1 MKDASIV
8 VMISGNGSNLQALI
22 DAARSDRMHVK
33 ISAVIS
39 NTKEAYGLERAK
51 MAGIPALVKSKL
63 KTQEREAYDVEL
75 AELVLSYHP
84 DLVIL
89 AGWMR
94 ILSMAFISHFPG
106 RIINL
111 HPALPGTFPG
121 INAIERAYEAYQQDK
136 IHYTGVMVHL
146 VPDEGVDLGPVLAQ
160 RVVEIKPEDTLEDLQ
175 KRVHLC
181 EHELLIE
188 TIAHQI
194 LEMEDDHA
202 KSINVSLR

>member
-1 MKDASIV
+1 MKKVPIV

-22 DAARSDRMHVK
+22 DAAAGGSLPVEIR
-33 ISAVIS
+33 AVIS

-51 MAGIPALVKSKL
+51 KAGIPALVKPKL
-63 KTQEREAYDVEL
+63 RIQEREAYDTEL

-94 ILSMAFISHFPG
+94 ILSMGFIRHFPA

-121 INAIERAYEAYQQDK
+121 VNAIERAYEAYQEGK
-136 IHYTGVMVHL
+136 IRYTGVMVHL

-160 RVVEIKPEDTLEDLQ
+160 KVVEIKPEDSLEDLQ
-175 KRVHLC
+175 KRVHCC
-181 EHELLIE
+181 EHELLVE

-194 LEMEDDHA
+194 LEMENDHA
-202 KSINVSLR
+202 KSTHVCL

>member
-1 MKDASIV
+1 MKKVPIV

-22 DAARSDRMHVK
+22 DAAAAGSLPVEIR
-33 ISAVIS
+33 AVIS
-39 NTKEAYGLERAK
+39 NTKEAYGLERAR
-51 MAGIPALVKSKL
+51 MAGIPALVKPKL
-63 KTQEREAYDVEL
+63 KIQEREAYDAEL

-84 DLVIL
+84 ELVIL

-94 ILSMAFISHFPG
+94 ILSMDFIRRFPG

-121 INAIERAYEAYQQDK
+121 VNAIERAYEAYQQGT
-136 IHYTGVMVHL
+136 IQYTGVMVHL

-160 RVVEIKPEDTLEDLQ
+160 KVVEIKPEDSLEDLQ
-175 KRVHLC
+175 KRVHAC
-181 EHELLIE
+181 EHELLVE

-194 LEMEDDHA
+194 LEMEKDHA
-202 KSINVSLR
+202 KSTSVCL